1 MKIKTAMRYARHLRL
16 PGFGRE
22 AQERLL
28 NAHVVVV
35 GAGGL
40 GCPVL
45 QYLAAAGVGTLTVVD
60 GDMVDQTNLHRQ
72 VLFGEG
78 EIGQLKA
85 HVAATRLRLLN
96 GDVKVMA
103 IAERLTS
110 ANALERL
117 APADVII
124 DCTDNF
130 PSRYLLCDA
139 SVLLNKPLV
148 FGSVFRFEGQVSV
161 FHYRGSPCY
170 RDLHPQPPAPGSVPD
185 CAEGGVLG
193 SLCGIIGSYMANETL
208 KLITRLGQPLVG
220 SVLWVDSLQSEN
232 HIFHIPARGAAK
244 SITQLI
250 DYDHFC
256 SVLPEVAIREL
267 SVDEWQ
273 HWQSHNLPFVLV
285 DVREPH
291 EYATA
296 NLGGISLPLSALA
309 ERMAEIPRDTNVVLH
324 CQSGTRSRQAIQ
336 LLLKAHPFLNLY
348 NLTGGLDAWLN
359 RAP

>member
-1 MKIKTAMRYARHLRL
+1 MNVETAMRYARHMRL
-16 PGFGRE
+16 PGFGSE
-22 AQERLL
+22 AQARLL
-28 NAHVVVV
+28 NAHVAVV

-45 QYLAAAGVGTLTVVD
+45 HYLTAAGVGTITIVDDDTVD
-60 GDMVDQTNLHRQ
+60 ETNLQRQ
-72 VLFGEG
+72 VLFAEADV
-78 EIGQLKA
+78 GQSKA
-85 HVAATRLRLLN
+85 QVAAARLRLLN
-96 GDVKVMA
+96 AHVKIVA
-103 IAERLTS
+103 VAERLTA
-110 ANALERL
+110 ANALTQL
-117 APADVII
+117 APVDVIV

-161 FHYRGSPCY
+161 FNYRGSPCY

-193 SLCGIIGSYMANETL
+193 SLCGVIGSYMANETL
-208 KLITRLGQPLVG
+208 KLITGLGQPLAG

-232 HIFHIPARGAAK
+232 YTFHIPARGAAK

-273 HWQSHNLPFVLV
+273 HWQSHLLPFVLV

-309 ERMAEIPRDTNVVLH
+309 QRMAEIPRDTNVVVH
-324 CQSGTRSRQAIQ
+324 CQSGTRSRQAIM
-336 LLLKAHPFLNLY
+336 LLQTHHHYSNLY
-348 NLTGGLDAWLN
+348 NLTGGLNACLG
-359 RAP
+359 RA